1 MKRFT
6 LLLIL
11 FNYIMLVALTL
22 FGLIASAFIRRYLIA
37 IVIVLELLLLAT
49 VLANIS
55 NFIILDEAIAQTL
68 IVLVITIAGAETS
81 CALALIVQYYRELG
95 HIEINNE
102 FKSHASD
109 RTSHSCKTQPQ
120 HSLNLI
126 YKC

>member
-11 FNYIMLVALTL
+11 FNYIILVALTL

-95 HIEINNE
+95 HIDINN
-102 FKSHASD
+102 
-109 RTSHSCKTQPQ
+109 
-120 HSLNLI
+120 
-126 YKC
+126 